1 MKFHKAPQ
9 SPEKPRREGSI
20 PKDCLRPVRC
30 EIHRTQKLSKRMMQ
44 STQAKTTTKRLLTVP
59 ETANYLNCPP
69 ITVRRLIWAGHLPTV
84 RWDRRQRVD
93 TRDLEKFIEQ
103 HKGRETL

>member
-9 SPEKPRREGSI
+9 SHKKPRREGGI

-30 EIHRTQKLSKRMMQ
+30 EIQRSQKLSRRMMQ
-44 STQAKTTTKRLLTVP
+44 STQAETATKRLLTVP
-59 ETANYLNCPP
+59 ETANYLNCSLV
-69 ITVRRLIWAGHLPTV
+69 TVRRLIWAGHLPIV

-103 HKGRETL
+103 HKAREIL

>member
-9 SPEKPRREGSI
+9 GREKPRREGGIS
-20 PKDCLRPVRC
+20 KNCLRPMRC
-30 EIHRTQKLSKRMMQ
+30 EIHRAQKLSRSPMQ
-44 STQAKTTTKRLLTVP
+44 STQAKTTLKRLLTVP
-59 ETANYLNCPP
+59 ETASYLNCSLV
-69 ITVRRLIWAGHLPTV
+69 TVRRLIWAGHLPMV

-103 HKGRETL
+103 HKARETL

>member
-20 PKDCLRPVRC
+20 PKDYLRPVRC
-30 EIHRTQKLSKRMMQ
+30 EIHRTQKLSRHMMQ

-59 ETANYLNCPP
+59 ETANYLNCSLV
-69 ITVRRLIWAGHLPTV
+69 TVRRLIWAGHLPTV

-93 TRDLEKFIEQ
+93 TRDLERFIEQ
-103 HKGRETL
+103 HKAREIL